1 MGLGLRG
8 VILSIALSSASS
20 HLEIADEPLWP
31 GPKPIMAPASFAS
44 IRHNMK
50 D

>member
-1 MGLGLRG
+1 MR
-8 VILSIALSSASS
+8 
-20 HLEIADEPLWP
+20 LEIADEPLWP
-31 GPKPIMAPASFAS
+31 GPKQIMALASFAS